1 MKAEVLHGEESCTVG
16 AQSGGRLAWLQASSV
31 ALLMELGGG
40 CCDDPDT
47 DPDVDPDT
55 DPDVDP
61 DPDADD
67 TGGPNDPNPDPD
79 TDDPGGPNDPDP
91 LPSEIL
97 SGESDWRLGSS
108 WATEMIEGASTLTK
122 TSLQLLWSVCSLL
135 KCLLM

>member
-55 DPDVDP
+55 D
-61 DPDADD
+61 D
-67 TGGPNDPNPDPD
+67 TGGPNDPNPD

-135 KCLLM
+135 KCLLMYTLEAIV